1 MKKYLKI
8 IISVCLI
15 SFLIYH
21 ADWVSIKT
29 QLVSLNLVMLS
40 VVFILKIT
48 HFPISTYKWSKCL
61 QIHEISYSFWVL
73 QKTLCIGFFFNNFL
87 PTSIG
92 GDGYR
97 IIKTFPQDGGKSR
110 AVSSL
115 LLERTIGLLVL
126 MLLGLIGSVITVFR
140 HESKLI
146 KLYLIVGT
154 ILLCVFLIMLLLCT
168 ISYIK
173 DAVMN
178 LLRLNKFE
186 VIYSNLRYIKAH
198 RKILFDVITI
208 SLLFHL
214 IAITGLFLL
223 FKMFAVQTYYSDCA
237 VIAALMGIV
246 CILPISINGVGVAE
260 GSLVFV
266 ATQVG
271 IGLDQAII
279 VAFTLRATTLISSLF
294 CGVIYLVDS
303 NVRKPEANLHN
314 SIIGK

>member
-1 MKKYLKI
+1 MKKYFKI

-15 SFLIYH
+15 SFLIYQT
-21 ADWVSIKT
+21 DWVSIKT

-48 HFPISTYKWSKCL
+48 QFPVSTYKWSKCL
-61 QIHEISYSFWVL
+61 QIHEISYSFWLL

-97 IIKTFPQDGGKSR
+97 VFKTFPQDGGKSR

-126 MLLGLIGSVITVFR
+126 LLLGLIGSAVTVFR

-154 ILLCVFLIMLLLCT
+154 VLLCVFLIVLILCK

-198 RKILFDVITI
+198 RKILFDVFAI

-214 IAITGLFLL
+214 IAITCLFLL

-237 VIAALMGIV
+237 VIAALIGIV
-246 CILPISINGVGVAE
+246 SVLPISVNGIGVAE

-266 ATQVG
+266 ATQLG
-271 IGLDQAII
+271 IGLDQAIV
-279 VAFTLRATTLISSLF
+279 VAFMLRAMTLMNSLF

-303 NVRKPEANLHN
+303 NGTDKK
-314 SIIGK
+314 SI